1 MAFKPLLF
9 LNRVCILCLGFMQ
22 LMHFVNKQL
31 IFNIILIKP
40 AEIRD
45 VLNVT
50 SLKVFDDASV
60 SLDNSIEN
68 STQFTHP

>member
-1 MAFKPLLF
+1 
-9 LNRVCILCLGFMQ
+9 MQ